1 MALLFIVARLPGCAR
16 CIATLDY
23 RRARAHTHTQAASQR
38 GPALRLR
45 MMLLAGAKA
54 RGARARVN
62 HSDTVVA
69 SARGSSTFV

>member
-1 MALLFIVARLPGCAR
+1 MYLVVDGMYYM
-16 CIATLDY
+16 Y
-23 RRARAHTHTQAASQR
+23 RGARAQR
-38 GPALRLR
+38 GDEARGVTLRLR